1 MNKLAGRSRDAAI
14 FALICVLS
22 LGTIGILWAVARDSD
37 AAGVS
42 GSIDWVVLPD
52 YTADEVCQNWV
63 GYWLDES
70 GVDFPPEFMERITN
84 CRETFD
90 GTWIASQ
97 SGTEADL
104 VRPVSL
110 TPEQRQSVAEIET
123 AIQSQIRLFFD
134 TMSPDLAAAL
144 SEIYT
149 AEERG
154 VTPHVEEGVPILS
167 ARKLHGDEMNAFI
180 EQPGNEALAAYIF
193 WVVTDRRAAIDEFRV
208 ACQTSDTAFLTR
220 SCDGTLDQL
229 SLNHI
234 PWFWDLQAPLLLDT
248 YLLGVAEGRIEPY
261 LPAE

>member
-22 LGTIGILWAVARDSD
+22 LGTIGILWFVARDSD

-70 GVDFPPEFMERITN
+70 GVEFAPEFMERITN

-97 SGTEADL
+97 SGMEEDL

-110 TPEQRQSVAEIET
+110 TAEQRESVAELEST
-123 AIQSQIRLFFD
+123 IQRQIRTFFD
-134 TMSPDLAAAL
+134 SMSPDLAAAL
-144 SEIYT
+144 GEIYSP
-149 AEERG
+149 ELRG
-154 VTPHVEEGVPILS
+154 VIPHVQEGEPILG
-167 ARKLHGDEMNAFI
+167 ARRLHGDEMNAFI
-180 EQPGNEALAAYIF
+180 EQPENEALAAYIR
-193 WVVTDRRAAIDEFRV
+193 WVVTDHRAAIDEFRA
-208 ACQTSDTAFLTR
+208 ACQTPDTEFLTR

-248 YLLGVAEGRIEPY
+248 YLLGVAEGRIDPN